1 MDKKSLGP
9 LPPAEW
15 SENIAD
21 MSDSFAGQLNV
32 YRTMA
37 HHPELLRSWAPLRKH
52 IVLEN
57 ALGNERLEIAIL
69 RIAAKLGSAYE
80 WEHHTVRSKKL
91 GLEPDRI
98 QSMKGKTDD
107 LPPDDRLVAECVDA
121 LLADTKLNG
130 TALEHL
136 KTLVGTAGVLDLMA
150 TVGFYKTLGCIAE
163 TFEIPRD
170 DISET

>member
-1 MDKKSLGP
+1 MDKTSVEP
-9 LPPAEW
+9 LPPEEW
-15 SENIAD
+15 SEDIGD
-21 MSDSFAGQLNV
+21 MRDSFAGQLNV

-37 HHPELLRSWAPLRKH
+37 HHPELLRSWAALRKH

-57 ALGNERLEIAIL
+57 ALGKERLEIAIL

-80 WEHHTVRSKKL
+80 WEHHTARSKKL
-91 GLEPDRI
+91 GLDPDRI

-107 LPPDDRLVAECVDA
+107 LPSDDRLIAECVDA

-130 TALEHL
+130 PALERL
-136 KTLVGTAGVLDLMA
+136 TALVGTPGVLDLMA

-170 DISET
+170 DISER